1 MCDFEWLTNSPTLV
15 RKEKLRPQVLRHVC
29 EKLLLPHLFKPRVA
43 TGWSQVEGSH
53 DWETISCFL
62 RADQHSPT
70 RQNRDFSECV
80 SDCDLRFDGK
90 GERQGERRRR
100 KELILLERLWP
111 GRIPLL
117 LRGLEVIIDLEKTT
131 YYSPITSLL
140 TCCCSTRCG
149 RRLAHQ
155 GKLGG
160 TQLGTCNVKRSF
172 WVMCRRVVQVRVV
185 PWVPLAWWILRHSPL
200 EIYGSLILV
209 RYCFVLRHTGLHQC
223 WSAL

>member
-15 RKEKLRPQVLRHVC
+15 RKEKLQPQVLRHVC

-131 YYSPITSLL
+131 YYLPITSLY
-140 TCCCSTRCG
+140 S
-149 RRLAHQ
+149 
-155 GKLGG
+155 
-160 TQLGTCNVKRSF
+160 
-172 WVMCRRVVQVRVV
+172 RVVALQGVVAVLHTRVNWVV
-185 PWVPLAWWILRHSPL
+185 PSWVH
-200 EIYGSLILV
+200 V
-209 RYCFVLRHTGLHQC
+209 M
-223 WSAL
+223 WSVASG